1 MLDDQKELFVVV
13 DKDDNIVDY
22 RTRYDCHHD
31 KSLIHRS
38 IGVVLFNDKGE
49 ILLQKRSMLK
59 DTHPGFYTL
68 SVSGHVTK
76 GQTYEEAA
84 LREMQEEIGIQ
95 TELTF
100 AVKFLSE
107 LEIETEMD
115 MIFTG
120 KHNGPF
126 RIAKDEVDEVQFF
139 SKEEITKMQAKLTPA
154 AKHALRELKIL

>member
-22 RTRYDCHHD
+22 RIRYDCHHD

-139 SKEEITKMQAKLTPA
+139 SKEEIMKMHAKLTPA
-154 AKHALRELKIL
+154 AKHVLRELKIL